1 MLLDVTR
8 FESFDGTTLAFE
20 SEGDGVPV
28 LLLHGFATDAYIN
41 WVRPGIVDALVGAG
55 YRTIALDQ
63 RGHGSSDKPHEPDA
77 YADDAMIRDAQALLD
92 HLDISMCLAA
102 GYSMGAR
109 NTLGLVMADERI
121 RAAVLGGIGSNM
133 LHAREWGGAV
143 ADAMM
148 ASDKKTIADS
158 TAKSFR
164 DFADLTGADKR
175 ALAAVMRTSREPLS
189 GLDRITVPVLVLCGD
204 TDPMVGSP
212 QELADAIPGARAVV
226 VGGTHLNVVNNPAFH
241 HELKSFLDEHKQAA
255 AQG

>member
-8 FESFDGTTLAFE
+8 FESFDGISLAYE
-20 SEGDGVPV
+20 VEGEGVPV

-41 WVRPGIVDALVGAG
+41 WVRPGIVGALIGRG

-77 YADDAMIRDAQALLD
+77 YADKAMIRDAQALLD
-92 HLDISMCLAA
+92 HLGISSCLAA

-109 NTLGLVMADERI
+109 NTLGLLMTDQRI

-143 ADAMM
+143 ADAMA
-148 ASDKKTIADS
+148 ASDKKTITDP

-164 DFADLTGADKR
+164 DFADLTGADKQ
-175 ALAAVMRTSREPLS
+175 ALAAVMRNSRAPLS
-189 GLDRITVPVLVLCGD
+189 GLDRVTVPVLVLCGD

-212 QELADAIPGARAVV
+212 QELANAIPGARAAV

-241 HELKSFLDEHKQAA
+241 DELTSFLNEHRGAA
-255 AQG
+255 S